1 MKGIKVNKLKIIPC
15 TITKAKE
22 FINEHHRHHK
32 APQGALFAVG
42 LSDEF
47 NKLVG
52 VSIIGRPVARKS
64 NDGFTAEITRLCTL
78 GHKNACSMLY
88 GASQRA
94 SRNLGYK
101 RLITFT
107 LNEEFG
113 SSLKASN
120 FKLVGTTRGG
130 SWSSPSRPRID
141 KHPLGKKKKWEKIL

>member
-1 MKGIKVNKLKIIPC
+1 MSKIHIIPC
-15 TITKAKE
+15 TITKARE

-42 LSDEF
+42 IADES
-47 NKLVG
+47 NNLVG

-94 SRNLGYK
+94 SKALGYK
-101 RLITFT
+101 KLVTFT
-107 LNEEFG
+107 LDKEFG
-113 SSLKASN
+113 ASLKASN
-120 FKLVGTTRGG
+120 FTLAGTTPGK
-130 SWSSPSRPRID
+130 SWSVPSRKRSD
-141 KHPLGKKKKWEKIL
+141 KHPLGKKKKWIKHL